1 MNYAEALNYVH
12 SLLQFGI
19 HPGMERINALLEKLD
34 NPQDKLEFIHVAGTN
49 GKGSTCTMLSEICI
63 AAGYKTGLFTS
74 PYVLDFR
81 ERLQINGEMIAE
93 EDFAELM
100 NRIRP
105 IVTEL
110 SEQNLQPTEFEVITA
125 AAFLYFAEQKCDI
138 VVLEVGLGGLLDST
152 NVIKTPL
159 VSVLASISKDHM
171 NILGNTLGEIA
182 EQKCGIIKENGV
194 TVSYPLQQD
203 EAMEIIRQNTE
214 SKNNKLLIPDFN
226 EIKIKEQN
234 LSGTKFEYNGLS
246 LEIHL
251 IGGHQTAN
259 CITAVTAAFAAKERG
274 LNNIDEKS
282 ITEGVRNARIPARME
297 VFPNN
302 PLIILDG
309 AHNVD
314 GIEVLA
320 DGLKKYSNGKKIHVM
335 MGMMADKEYL
345 LALQKLAPLCDEIV
359 TTTPNNPRALSA
371 EDLKNYAIS
380 YNIPVTAADEPE
392 EAFKF
397 ALEHTPEEDILL
409 VCGSLYLASDVRP
422 EILKAVKK

>member
-1 MNYAEALNYVH
+1 MNYNEALNYVH

-34 NPQDKLEFIHVAGTN
+34 NPQDKLVFIHVAGTN

-81 ERLQINGEMIAE
+81 ERLQINGEMISE

-105 IVTEL
+105 IVAEL
-110 SEQNLQPTEFEVITA
+110 SERNLQPTEFEVITA
-125 AAFLYFAEQKCDI
+125 AAFLYFAEQKCDV

-171 NILGNTLGEIA
+171 NILGDSLEKIA
-182 EQKCGIIKENGV
+182 GQKCGIIKENGV

-203 EAMEIIRQNTE
+203 EALKIIRKTAE
-214 SKNNKLLIPDFN
+214 EKNNKLLIPDFDD
-226 EIKIKEQN
+226 IKIREQN
-234 LSGTKFEYNGLS
+234 LSGTEFEYKGLT
-246 LEIHL
+246 LKIHL
-251 IGGHQTAN
+251 IGSHQTAN
-259 CITAVTAAFAAKERG
+259 CITAVTAAFAAKDRG
-274 LNNIDEKS
+274 LDRIDENA
-282 ITEGVRNARIPARME
+282 IIEGVRNARIPARME
-297 VFPNN
+297 VFPNE
-302 PLIILDG
+302 PLVILDG
-309 AHNVD
+309 AHNAD

-320 DGLKKYSNGKKIHVM
+320 DGLKKYSYGKKIHVM

-345 LALQKLAPLCDEIV
+345 LALQKLSPLCESIV
-359 TTTPNNPRALSA
+359 TTTPRNPRALSA
-371 EDLKNYAIS
+371 EDLKNHALS
-380 YNIPVTAADEPE
+380 YNIPVTAVNEPG

-397 ALEHTPEEDILL
+397 ALEQTPREDVLL

>member
-1 MNYAEALNYVH
+1 MNYNEALSYVH

-34 NPQDKLEFIHVAGTN
+34 NPQDKLKFIHVAGTN

-81 ERLQINGEMIAE
+81 ERLQINGEMIAKE
-93 EDFAELM
+93 EFAELM

-105 IVTEL
+105 LVAEL

-125 AAFLYFAEQKCDI
+125 AAFLYFAEQKCGV

-171 NILGNTLGEIA
+171 NILGDSLEEIA
-182 EQKCGIIKENGV
+182 QQKCGIIKENGV
-194 TVSYPLQQD
+194 TVSYPLQQSVVMHKIG
-203 EAMEIIRQNTE
+203 ETAEE
-214 SKNNKLLIPDFN
+214 KNNKLLVPDFN
-226 EIKIKEQN
+226 AIKIKEQN
-234 LSGTKFEYNGLS
+234 LSGTEFEYKGLN
-246 LEIHL
+246 LKIHL
-251 IGGHQTAN
+251 IGFHQTAN

-282 ITEGVRNARIPARME
+282 IIAGVKNARIPARME
-297 VFPNN
+297 VFENE

-309 AHNVD
+309 AHNAD
-314 GIEVLA
+314 GIEVLS
-320 DGLKKYSNGKKIHVM
+320 DGLKKYSDGKKIHVM

-345 LALQKLAPLCDEIV
+345 LALQKLAPLCESIV
-359 TTTPNNPRALSA
+359 TTTPRNPRALSA
-371 EDLKNYAIS
+371 EDLKNHALA
-380 YNIPVTAADEPE
+380 YNIPVIAIDEPE
-392 EAFKF
+392 EAFKL
-397 ALEHTPEEDILL
+397 ALEQTPADEILL

-422 EILKAVKK
+422 EIIRAVKK